1 MDLLKQFLNE
11 EGDVLYKAALK
22 LTDETSKSDPEDDP
36 YKSMY
41 KARELWLIL
50 KEKVE
55 KNRNSAVEVSD
66 WLFLEAAV
74 HLKLGV
80 NYMETEEKP
89 AGETYL
95 KQSISL
101 LESEKTSFKGCNIV
115 QSALNQ
121 LGILFTERRN
131 PEKGLEYLLE
141 AESLYKKFR
150 ENVGGAPWSVDDL
163 FAIQSYSDS
172 EQQKEA
178 FVQKC
183 TDGFESTYTHTLY
196 YLAQVYGKMDNS
208 ELSAAYCQETLHR
221 QLDVNKYQPIDWSM
235 NAATLSQ
242 FYFSC
247 NNFVMARHCM
257 ASAEFILREAGDQ
270 GASLRVEPTPG
281 ESQVSL
287 NDRERI
293 PKAWADLYR
302 CWVKY
307 GMALLEH
314 SMDRLF
320 KKLALDDISDHN
332 QNEGSPSDQE
342 RDLKEKDKENSRKF
356 FNLELTSVE
365 NQITDAPVCTFD
377 EARLVFLKTQT
388 WINSAKEFYIL
399 DGHCSDHVE
408 IVRDHSQLFK
418 LLAFFEPDLERQCKM
433 HKRRADMLEAILK
446 QLNRQYYLL
455 VCRQLMFELGEI
467 YSAMLDNKLAAI
479 ESSDDPPSDHACKK
493 INQLSRQSIDHFQAF
508 VESYKGTDGK
518 MPEQFQDMDERPVL
532 IAHFYTGRLF
542 SKFIESDIVEHLKN
556 MKRSMDHY
564 NVLVKYCQKN
574 QSAREKVKN
583 ELSICEEMVMLLP
596 AKMDKIRAQAG

>member
-11 EGDVLYKAALK
+11 EGDELYKAALK

-36 YKSMY
+36 YKSLY

>member
-11 EGDVLYKAALK
+11 EGDELYKAALK

>member
-11 EGDVLYKAALK
+11 EGDELYKAALK

-332 QNEGSPSDQE
+332 QNEGSPNDQE

>member
-11 EGDVLYKAALK
+11 EGDELYKAALK

-183 TDGFESTYTHTLY
+183 TDGFESTYTHTVY

-302 CWVKY
+302 CLVKY

-408 IVRDHSQLFK
+408 IIRDHSQLFK